1 MIQTET
7 MPGTMAQSA
16 ANRFKQAN
24 MSEPHPLHPRTR
36 EVLEYVREVQQADF
50 ALSRALDVAG
60 GYALPM
66 PERGVLLRKRASADA
81 AISRQALLAGRRM
94 GPAREESLEILNGIF
109 KLGSAPQPA
118 LDGRFRGQLVTTT
131 FYGPLDSYT
140 RFLSRLWMPWK
151 GKRFNAE
158 SDSGDN
164 LLTTS
169 TLVLGRLLWPTF
181 SDYKPLRAGLYT
193 GFDFKTYVGRGVED
207 PEVSTL
213 KLDYDSP
220 VNPAFILR
228 TVLDE
233 LVQVSGNYYLGKAF
247 LRRPDGRYRLAAF
260 FALQKES

>member
-1 MIQTET
+1 VIQTET
-7 MPGTMAQSA
+7 MPTAMAQSA

-24 MSEPHPLHPRTR
+24 MSEPHPLHPRTG
-36 EVLEYVREVQQADF
+36 EVLEYVREVQQAGF
-50 ALSRALDVAG
+50 ALGSALDVVGDG
-60 GYALPM
+60 GLPLS
-66 PERGVLLRKRASADA
+66 ERAVLLRKRASADA

-94 GPAREESLEILNGIF
+94 GSAREESLEILNGIF
-109 KLGSAPQPA
+109 KLGSAPQTA
-118 LDGRFRGQLVTTT
+118 LDGRYRGQLVTTT

-140 RFLSRLWMPWK
+140 RFLARLWMPWK

-158 SDSGDN
+158 SASGDN
-164 LLTTS
+164 FLTTS
-169 TLVLGRLLWPTF
+169 TLVLGRLFWPTF
-181 SDYKPLRAGLYT
+181 SDYEPFKAGLYT
-193 GFDFKTYVGRGVED
+193 GFDFKTYVEQGVED

-220 VNPAFILR
+220 ANPKFLIR

-247 LRRPDGRYRLAAF
+247 LIRPGGRYRLAAF